1 MRPIRAVQFLT
12 AILALVLLHSIRVE
26 GEQNSSGAVSS
37 TLSGPASTLVGFTE
51 AQVRSALGGATSTQ
65 RGFWYYDSPVGTLTV
80 EFEKGLVSAVRPAD
94 FELLVLSAKS
104 PAERTAA
111 VEAIRAKAAAEAA
124 VERERAIAKSRADL
138 AEAEA
143 RAATLRAEAEAA
155 RAKAAADLSRKEAEP
170 LTRVTYLQAQ
180 AIMKDAAASAAND
193 ADAFTSSFLRA
204 VWKIAPEFKG
214 PLSVEDSDALS
225 IWISGPL
232 GIFYSDARERV
243 RKFEALTP
251 APGWQREV
259 QVIVSPSQID
269 SPDIEKVIVQ
279 RNGAVVPPLR
289 STLAPRQMVT
299 RMNAKSMIHGG
310 TVTYPLSAFEPGAG
324 VTVTIIAIPA
334 SGANITRTFSSIELR
349 AIQ

>member
-26 GEQNSSGAVSS
+26 GEQNSSGAISS

-65 RGFWYYDSPVGTLTV
+65 PGVWYYDSPVGTLTV

-111 VEAIRAKAAAEAA
+111 VEA
-124 VERERAIAKSRADL
+124 
-138 AEAEA
+138 
-143 RAATLRAEAEAA
+143 A
-155 RAKAAADLSRKEAEP
+155 RAKAAAEP

-193 ADAFTSSFLRA
+193 ADAFTSSFLLA
-204 VWKIAPEFKG
+204 VWKLAPEFKG
-214 PLSVEDSDALS
+214 LLSVGDSDALS

-243 RKFEALTP
+243 RKFEALIP

-299 RMNAKSMIHGG
+299 RMNAKSMIHSG

-334 SGANITRTFSSIELR
+334 SGANITRTFGSIDLR